1 MCAPIPQQPDDPVS
15 LTETAHAKINLYLHV
30 TGKRPDGYHLLDS
43 LVVFAGAADRLTHQ
57 PSEAPLSLE
66 LTGPFG
72 QKLASEATD
81 DNLVIRAAR
90 LLTQGMDTPLT
101 GRLILEKNLPVAS
114 GIGGGSA
121 DAAATLRL
129 VDRVLALGTPEPR
142 LLSIAEQLGAD
153 VPVCL
158 LQKPT
163 LMRGIGEQLDPAP
176 ALPACGILLVNC
188 GEAVSTPAIFK
199 ARNAAFS
206 SDAILPAAW
215 PTAAAMTDDLQR
227 LSNDLEP
234 PACALCPSISIVL
247 DAIGAL
253 PNCLLSRMSGS
264 GATCFGLFDTAESA
278 EAAATRLRQ
287 EQQNDWWIWAG
298 PVLPSPDAPSA

>member
-1 MCAPIPQQPDDPVS
+1 MS
-15 LTETAHAKINLYLHV
+15 HTEAAHAKINLYLHV

-43 LVVFAGAADRLTHQ
+43 LVVFAGAADQLTYV
-57 PSEAPLSLE
+57 PSATPLSLE

-72 QKLASEATD
+72 RKLAAEATD

-90 LLTQGMDTPLT
+90 LLTESGDTPLT
-101 GRLILEKNLPVAS
+101 GRLVLEKNLPVAS

-129 VDRVLALGTPEPR
+129 VDRVLALGTPEQR

-158 LQKPT
+158 VQKPI

-176 ALPACGILLVNC
+176 TLPACGIVLVNC

-206 SDAILPAAW
+206 GDAILPTGW
-215 PTAAAMTDDLQR
+215 PSATAMTDDLQR

-253 PNCLLSRMSGS
+253 PGCLLSRMSGS

-278 EAAATRLRQ
+278 EAAGSLLRQ

-298 PVLPSPDAPSA
+298 PVL

>member
-1 MCAPIPQQPDDPVS
+1 MS

-43 LVVFAGAADRLTHQ
+43 LVVFAGAADRLTYEA
-57 PSEAPLSLE
+57 SGAPLSLE

-72 QKLASEATD
+72 QKLAAEATD
-81 DNLVIRAAR
+81 DNLVTRAAR
-90 LLTQGMDTPLT
+90 LLTEGTDTPLT
-101 GRLILEKNLPVAS
+101 GRLVLGKNLPVAS

-129 VDRVLALGTPEPR
+129 VDRVMALGTSESR
-142 LLSIAEQLGAD
+142 FLAISEKLGAD

-158 LQKPT
+158 LQKPA
-163 LMRGIGEQLDPAP
+163 LMRGIGEQLNPAP
-176 ALPACGILLVNC
+176 VLPPCGILLVNC

-206 SDAILPAAW
+206 GDAILPPAW
-215 PTAAAMTDDLQR
+215 PSAAAMTDDLRR

-234 PACALCPSISIVL
+234 PARALCPSISTVL

-253 PNCLLSRMSGS
+253 PDCLLSRMSGS
-264 GATCFGLFDTAESA
+264 GATCFGLFETAESA
-278 EAAATRLRQ
+278 EAAARQLRL

-298 PVLPSPDAPSA
+298 PVLPAPTQPSA